1 MKRILVVD
9 DDGGVRSTLQVWLE
23 REGFEVVIADDGAS
37 SITINESS
45 RIDLVIIDIFMPGK
59 GGLEAIDALHRSAP
73 EVPIIAISGFM
84 FSHSFGAAPDFLGMA
99 AKVGVAYC
107 LHKPFR
113 PHQLMTVV
121 EACLGRPSLPASQA
135 AVA

>member
-9 DDGGVRSTLQVWLE
+9 DDGAVRSTLRVWLE
-23 REGFEVVIADDGAS
+23 REGFEVVIAADGSS
-37 SITINESS
+37 SIAIIESS
-45 RIDLVIIDIFMPGK
+45 RIDLVIIDIFMPGM
-59 GGLEAIDALHRSAP
+59 GGLETIEALHRSAP
-73 EVPIIAISGFM
+73 EVPIVAISGFM

-121 EACLGRPSLPASQA
+121 EACLGHPSLPVSQA